1 MRRIPWSSLGSLLSL
16 LAGLGLGLVYAW
28 SISPA
33 RVTDAQPMALRAD
46 FKDHYRSAIA
56 AAYNATGDLARAQA
70 RLSLLGDTNST
81 EALNAQAQRMLASN
95 ASGQSFEEADQVVA
109 LASALDQNAVNI
121 PTLTPTTPTNPSTD
135 NTPVTVNT
143 ANIVITINA
152 ATSTFPVPTSEAP
165 IQLTETPQAV
175 ETQPTPIDATPRPT
189 RTFIPTAG
197 APFTL
202 TGQEPVCDPNLP
214 DGLLQVLV
222 FNSNRRQMP
231 GVEILITWEGGAENF
246 FTGLKP
252 ELGNGYA
259 DYIMTA
265 NITYTLQLRSG
276 SDIASGLTTPTC
288 QAPGGEAYSGGI
300 KLTFQEP

>member
-1 MRRIPWSSLGSLLSL
+1 VRRIPWSNLLAL

-28 SISPA
+28 TISPA
-33 RVTDAQPMALRAD
+33 RVIDSEPVALRAD

-56 AAYNATGDLARAQA
+56 AAYSATGDIARAQA
-70 RLSLLGDTNST
+70 RLSLLGDADYV

-109 LASALDQNAVNI
+109 LASALDQTAANI
-121 PTLTPTTPTNPSTD
+121 PTITPTTQNAD
-135 NTPVTVNT
+135 NTPGAVNT
-143 ANIVITINA
+143 SNVVTTINA
-152 ATSTFPVPTSEAP
+152 ATSTFPASTGEGPVE
-165 IQLTETPQAV
+165 LTETPQTIEIQV
-175 ETQPTPIDATPRPT
+175 TPVAATPRPT

-197 APFTL
+197 APFSL
-202 TGQEPVCDPNLP
+202 AAQESVCDPNLP

-222 FNSNRRQMP
+222 FNSSRRQMP
-231 GVEILITWEGGAENF
+231 GIEILITWEGGAENF

-259 DYIMTA
+259 DYIMTT
-265 NITYTLQLRSG
+265 NVTYTLQLRSG

-288 QAPGGEAYSGGI
+288 QTPSGETFPGGI
-300 KLTFQEP
+300 KLTFEEP

>member
-1 MRRIPWSSLGSLLSL
+1 VRRIPWGSLLAL

-28 SISPA
+28 NISPA
-33 RVTDAQPMALRAD
+33 RVTDAQPGALRAD

-56 AAYNATGDLARAQA
+56 AAYAATGDLARAQA
-70 RLSLLGDTNST
+70 RLSLLGDGNSI
-81 EALNAQAQRMLASN
+81 EALNAQAQRMRARN
-95 ASGQSFEEADQVVA
+95 ASGESVDEANQVVA
-109 LASALDQNAVNI
+109 LASALDQNAANI
-121 PTLTPTTPTNPSTD
+121 PTATTTAQSAA
-135 NTPVTVNT
+135 NTPEPVDT
-143 ANIVITINA
+143 AIVVVTINA
-152 ATSTFPVPTSEAP
+152 ATSTFPASTSEAP
-165 IQLTETPQAV
+165 AEPTEPPPTI
-175 ETQPTPIDATPRPT
+175 ETQTTSIAATPRPT

-202 TGQEPVCDPNLP
+202 NGQESVCDPNLP

-231 GVEILITWEGGAENF
+231 GIEILITWEEGAENF

-259 DYIMTA
+259 DYVMSPDVI
-265 NITYTLQLRSG
+265 YTLQLRSG
-276 SDIASGLTTPTC
+276 SDIASGISTPTC
-288 QAPGGEAYSGGI
+288 QTPSGESFSGGL

>member
-1 MRRIPWSSLGSLLSL
+1 MRRIPWGMLLAL

-28 SISPA
+28 TISPA
-33 RVTDAQPMALRAD
+33 RVIDSQPVALRAD

-56 AAYNATGDLARAQA
+56 AAYSATGDLARAQA
-70 RLSLLGDTNST
+70 RLSLLGDTDSI

-95 ASGQSFEEADQVVA
+95 ASGQSFNEADQVVA

-121 PTLTPTTPTNPSTD
+121 PTATPTTRSAD
-135 NTPVTVNT
+135 NTPDAVNT
-143 ANIVITINA
+143 ANVVVTINP
-152 ATSTFPVPTSEAP
+152 ATSTFPASTSEIP
-165 IQLTETPQAV
+165 IEPTETPQTI
-175 ETQPTPIDATPRPT
+175 ETQTTPVAATPRPT

-197 APFTL
+197 SPFKL
-202 TGQEPVCDPNLP
+202 TGQESVCDPNLP

-231 GVEILITWEGGAENF
+231 GIEILITWEGGAENF

-259 DYIMTA
+259 DYIMSPDV
-265 NITYTLQLRSG
+265 IYTLQLRSG
-276 SDIASGLTTPTC
+276 SDIASGLSTPIC
-288 QAPGGEAYSGGI
+288 QTPSGETFSGGL